1 MHGTRH
7 QRNPRLLLV
16 TRALEVG
23 GTERH
28 LAQIAPGLAARGFD
42 VTLYC
47 ISREGAQLAD
57 LDGSGLRLAGS
68 APYLK
73 SLSRAGAAVS
83 LATGAL
89 GLIPEMLLGRPDIAH
104 FFLPH
109 AFLAG
114 SVAAAITQVPIRIM
128 SRRCQNL
135 YQTKHPR
142 LARLEHRLHGSMT
155 AVLGNSEHVLDE
167 LVHGE
172 GVAPERAGLIHNGV
186 DLARFSRAHDREAIR
201 AALGIAPDATVIA
214 TLANLIPY
222 KGHGDLLRA
231 LGRVRDQLPK
241 PWHLLAM
248 GRDDGA
254 LADLKNQAAA
264 LGLETNIHWLGS
276 RRDVP
281 ELLQAS
287 DLGVLAS
294 HQEGFSNAVIESMA
308 ASLPMVVTNVGGN
321 SEAVLHGLSGLV
333 VPARNPARLGDAI
346 AEIACDPER
355 GKAMGE
361 AGRIR
366 AEQHF
371 SLTACLDKYE
381 TMYRSLLA
389 EQGLPRQIQSPSV
402 MRRDET
408 YGARARLSGAV
419 AGYSLAAGHAREF
432 ATVTFAKTD

>member
-1 MHGTRH
+1 MISTATSIENLTLNITQEIH
-7 QRNPRLLLV
+7 V
-16 TRALEVG
+16 RASLEVTFAPCPKMVDG
-23 GTERH
+23 RH
-28 LAQIAPGLAARGFD
+28 ANNTWLQEMPD
-42 VTLYC
+42 PVTKLVW
-47 ISREGAQLAD
+47 D
-57 LDGSGLRLAGS
+57 N
-68 APYLK
+68 
-73 SLSRAGAAVS
+73 
-83 LATGAL
+83 
-89 GLIPEMLLGRPDIAH
+89 
-104 FFLPH
+104 
-109 AFLAG
+109 
-114 SVAAAITQVPIRIM
+114 AAILSP
-128 SRRCQNL
+128 
-135 YQTKHPR
+135 
-142 LARLEHRLHGSMT
+142 AT
-155 AVLGNSEHVLDE
+155 A
-167 LVHGE
+167 
-172 GVAPERAGLIHNGV
+172 
-186 DLARFSRAHDREAIR
+186 
-201 AALGIAPDATVIA
+201 
-214 TLANLIPY
+214 
-222 KGHGDLLRA
+222 K
-231 LGRVRDQLPK
+231 
-241 PWHLLAM
+241 
-248 GRDDGA
+248 
-254 LADLKNQAAA
+254 A

-389 EQGLPRQIQSPSV
+389 GQGLPRQIQSPSV